1 MVHSSRI
8 GRALS
13 RYGNAVSCEIEA
25 LAKDLAE
32 HCQSVDLA
40 NVLAE
45 MDDRMLEDI
54 GIDHNDI
61 RVIIARAKRERRG
74 AADFYTSNTYYTKSH
89 WV

>member
-13 RYGNAVSCEIEA
+13 RYGNAVSCKIVA
-25 LAKDLAE
+25 LTKELAE
-32 HCQSVDLA
+32 HRQSVDIA

-45 MDDRMLEDI
+45 MDDRLLEDM

-61 RVIIARAKRERRG
+61 HVIIARVKRERRG
-74 AADFYTSNTYYTKSH
+74 AADFYTSNTLL
-89 WV
+89 